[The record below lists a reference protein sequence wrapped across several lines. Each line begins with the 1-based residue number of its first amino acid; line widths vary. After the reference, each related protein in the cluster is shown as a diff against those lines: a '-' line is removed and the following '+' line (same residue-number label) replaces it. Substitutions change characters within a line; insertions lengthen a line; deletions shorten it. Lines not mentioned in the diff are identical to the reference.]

1 MWSLNLLASSER
13 VRQLRA
19 DAAAARRPD
28 DGEIPVTQV
37 TLRYAAAADAP
48 RLQELAE
55 LDSASVPQGPAL
67 VAEVDGRLR
76 AALAIDGGA
85 VIADPFHR
93 STELIELLRTRA
105 AQLSAAT

>member
-1 MWSLNLLASSER
+1 MWSLNLLASNER

-28 DGEIPVTQV
+28 YGEIPLTQV

-67 VAEVDGRLR
+67 VAEVNGRLR

>member
-13 VRQLRA
+13 IRQLRA

-28 DGEIPVTQV
+28 DGAIPLTQV
-37 TLRYAAAADAP
+37 TLRYAVVADGP

-55 LDSASVPQGPAL
+55 LDSAPVPQGPAL

-76 AALAIDGGA
+76 AALAIRGGA

-105 AQLSAAT
+105 AQLSAAG

>member
-28 DGEIPVTQV
+28 EGAIPVTQV
-37 TLRYAAAADAP
+37 TLRYAAAADGP

-55 LDSASVPQGPAL
+55 LDSAPVPQGPAL

-76 AALAIDGGA
+76 AALAVNGGA

-105 AQLSAAT
+105 AQLSAAG

>member
-28 DGEIPVTQV
+28 EGAIPVTQV
-37 TLRYAAAADAP
+37 TLRYAAAADGP

-55 LDSASVPQGPAL
+55 LDSAPVPQGPAL

-76 AALAIDGGA
+76 AALAVNGGA

-93 STELIELLRTRA
+93 SSELIELLRTRA